1 MSTYMDMLYGHV
13 HITKSSEC
21 SWTPWSISTPHHL
34 PFQCPGFTLLTLY
47 HPFHLSSFIA
57 YSISV
62 KMLAVSPILSIF
74 LGQGGGSSFLAGH
87 VMNSL
92 LTSYRAIERYL
103 WMPQISHYSLLPS
116 YLYIYISL
124 RELTNF
130 SLMVFC
136 PAIYGGLIESWP
148 WI

>member
-1 MSTYMDMLYGHV
+1 MLLDSLIHIYQYHIIICPYMSIFIYV

-21 SWTPWSISTPHHL
+21 SWTPLSISTPHHL

-92 LTSYRAIERYL
+92 LPSYRAIERSIHAKL
-103 WMPQISHYSLLPS
+103 PPCSLLPS
-116 YLYIYISL
+116 YLWMPQ

-130 SLMVFC
+130 SLIVF
-136 PAIYGGLIESWP
+136 
-148 WI
+148 